1 MNFVN
6 TIDSIMG
13 VADWVEAAITFS
25 QRQDVQKITTRITSI
40 GQSILMAIGQLSI
53 IIIYWTV
60 AIVKTVYREWK
71 AAIPIASMAFK
82 TGNTDA
88 NIPTTIPVIV
98 KPKTASQRLREAC
111 THRGIQWRNL
121 NGKNRHATIK
131 QMQSM
136 LAHSHQPQPIALNTS
151 VNLLPRLTDVLG
163 HI

>member
-53 IIIYWTV
+53 IIIYWTAV
-60 AIVKTVYREWK
+60 IVKAVYHEWK
-71 AAIPIASMAFK
+71 AAIPIAIPASKAGD
-82 TGNTDA
+82 TAA
-88 NIPTTIPVIV
+88 NIPATIPAIV

-136 LAHSHQPQPIALNTS
+136 LTHRQQPSPITLNTTF
-151 VNLLPRLTDVLG
+151 NPLA
-163 HI
+163 